1 MLLSCVENFLCG
13 LKNNYILLT
22 LLKKKKA
29 TIATNLMQRLLVF
42 VKRLRWVS
50 MIFFEPS
57 IKDFGEEGA
66 GGKEWVDEMH
76 NHNKKWLVLI
86 SCYLNYRL

>member
-1 MLLSCVENFLCG
+1 
-13 LKNNYILLT
+13 
-22 LLKKKKA
+22 
-29 TIATNLMQRLLVF
+29 
-42 VKRLRWVS
+42 

-66 GGKEWVDEMH
+66 GGKEWVDEMR